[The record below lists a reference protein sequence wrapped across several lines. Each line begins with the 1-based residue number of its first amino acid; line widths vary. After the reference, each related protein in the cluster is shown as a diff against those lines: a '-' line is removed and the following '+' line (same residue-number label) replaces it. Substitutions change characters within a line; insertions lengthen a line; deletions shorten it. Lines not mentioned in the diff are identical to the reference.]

1 MTDPYF
7 ELPKKYPGYSY
18 HQPGAHVSV
27 YNPYAVTVKPHESYS
42 VTKPTVKPH
51 ESKSLNVPEKAH
63 PEPQEVKSLPE
74 IIPTSAP
81 LIQTTTTP
89 FVRLPK
95 IVTTHAPKIKHHGEP
110 TLPPLTFDQFK
121 SNYFGSLKTEGLKRP
136 PTVPTKPPPTA
147 TPGKLVVLSTTY
159 VLIL

>member
-18 HQPGAHVSV
+18 HQPGASVSV
-27 YNPYAVTVKPHESYS
+27 YNPYESPYA

-81 LIQTTTTP
+81 LIHTTTTP

-95 IVTTHAPKIKHHGEP
+95 IVTTHAPKIKHLGEP
-110 TLPPLTFDQFK
+110 TLPPLTFDKFK
-121 SNYFGSLKTEGLKRP
+121 SDYFGSLKTEGLKRP

-147 TPGKLVVLSTTY
+147 TPGKLVVLSTT
-159 VLIL
+159 